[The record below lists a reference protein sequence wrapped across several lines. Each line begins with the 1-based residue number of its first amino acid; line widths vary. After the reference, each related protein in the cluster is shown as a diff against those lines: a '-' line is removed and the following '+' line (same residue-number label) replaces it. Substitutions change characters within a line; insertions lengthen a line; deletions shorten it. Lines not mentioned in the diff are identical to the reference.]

1 MRLRAGFSRQRR
13 LALIAQIFGW
23 ILRHALVFILLIAGM
38 AIYGQYR
45 ESSLS
50 SAKLEQ
56 SIARIEGAKAE
67 LQGDL
72 DRMQSQAVTGL
83 QDRSLAAI
91 DARLAAARAELAAKQ
106 RAKPSVFDVFQAP
119 QATMVA
125 GVRYEFDIGRLEQ
138 EIAFLGTLQARGAAR
153 GKAFSLDDQI
163 ANNDRQFAALEN
175 ALRADD
181 ANINALPPILSPKRY
196 VFEGGRLLDLQD
208 VYKKRQE
215 KNRTAYATSKKWR
228 ADLVARRSK
237 LGEITE
243 LATPKLAVERLAT
256 LLEPLK
262 DAATSQ
268 GQKLKASLEHEAKRW
283 WDQLGI
289 NAFIWPAVWALV
301 AIILTPFAIRTL
313 FYWVLA
319 PLASLREPIR
329 LLEPAEAIP
338 LPAERSAVSKGVRLG
353 DDCEL
358 LVKQGFLQTSSQGS
372 AKATQW
378 LLDASHPISSLA
390 AGLWF
395 LTRIRGA
402 GLTTVSA
409 VRDPFA
415 EITRL
420 ELPVGAA
427 CVLQPRAIVGVV
439 QPIAA
444 PLRVTSHW
452 RLGKLNAWLTWQ
464 LRFLVFHG
472 PADIILSGGRG
483 VRVEPAEAGRSIGQ
497 DQLIGFSAGLS
508 YSAGRTENFFPYL
521 FGQEGLLRDRIAAG
535 SGILIAEETPRAG
548 QARTGIKR
556 GLEGAADAFLKVFG
570 I

>member
-1 MRLRAGFSRQRR
+1 M
-13 LALIAQIFGW
+13 IAQIFGW

-50 SAKLEQ
+50 SAKLED
-56 SIARIEGAKAE
+56 SIAWIEGAKAE

-83 QDRSLAAI
+83 QDRSQAAI

-106 RAKPSVFDVFQAP
+106 QAKPRAFDVFQAP

-125 GVRYEFDIGRLEQ
+125 GVRREFDIARLEQ
-138 EIAFLGTLQARGAAR
+138 EIAFLGTLRARGAAR

-163 ANNDRQFAALEN
+163 ANADWQLAGLEN

-181 ANINALPPILSPKRY
+181 DNIDALPSKLSPKRY
-196 VFEGGRLLDLQD
+196 ILEGGRLLDLHD
-208 VYKKRQE
+208 VYRKRQE
-215 KNRTAYATSKKWR
+215 KSRSDHATLTKRR
-228 ADLVARRSK
+228 AALAALRSK
-237 LGEITE
+237 SGEIAE
-243 LATPKLAVERLAT
+243 LETPKLAVERLAT
-256 LLEPLK
+256 LLDPLK
-262 DAATSQ
+262 VAATAQ
-268 GQKLKASLEHEAKRW
+268 GQELEASLEREAKRW
-283 WDQLGI
+283 WKRLGI
-289 NAFIWPAVWALV
+289 DALIWPAVWALV

-353 DDCEL
+353 DGSEL
-358 LVKQGFLQTSSQGS
+358 LVKQGFLQTSSQGGV
-372 AKATQW
+372 KATQW
-378 LLDASHPISSLA
+378 LLDTSHPISSFA

-402 GLTTVSA
+402 GMTTVSA

-415 EITRL
+415 EVTRL

-444 PLRVTSHW
+444 PLRITSHW

-472 PADIILSGGRG
+472 PADIILTGGRG

-508 YSAGRTENFFPYL
+508 YSTGRTETFLPYL

-535 SGILIAEETPRAG
+535 SGILIAEEAPRAG
-548 QARTGIKR
+548 QAKTGIKR

>member
-1 MRLRAGFSRQRR
+1 M
-13 LALIAQIFGW
+13 IAQIFGW

-38 AIYGQYR
+38 AIYGKYR

-50 SAKLEQ
+50 SAKLKD

-72 DRMQSQAVTGL
+72 DRMQSKAVTVL
-83 QDRSLAAI
+83 QDRSKAAI
-91 DARLAAARAELAAKQ
+91 DARLATARAELAAKQ

-119 QATMVA
+119 QSTMVA
-125 GVRYEFDIGRLEQ
+125 GVRHEFDISRMEQ

-163 ANNDRQFAALEN
+163 ANNDRQLAALEN

-181 ANINALPPILSPKRY
+181 ANIDALPSILSPKRY

-228 ADLVARRSK
+228 DDLVSLRSK

-243 LATPKLAVERLAT
+243 LATPELAVERLAT
-256 LLEPLK
+256 LLDPLK
-262 DAATSQ
+262 VAATSQ
-268 GQKLKASLEHEAKRW
+268 GQKLEDSLEREAKRW

-289 NAFIWPAVWALV
+289 DAFIWPAVWALV
-301 AIILTPFAIRTL
+301 AIILTTFAIRTL

-329 LLEPAEAIP
+329 LLEPAESIP

-353 DDCEL
+353 DGSEL
-358 LVKQGFLQTSSQGS
+358 LVKQGFLQTSSQGGV
-372 AKATQW
+372 KATQW
-378 LLDASHPISSLA
+378 LLDASHPISSLT

-395 LTRIRGA
+395 LTRIRGP
-402 GLTTVSA
+402 GMTTVSA

-508 YSAGRTENFFPYL
+508 YSTGRAETFLPYL
-521 FGQEGLLRDRIAAG
+521 FGQEDLLRDRIAAG
-535 SGILIAEETPRAG
+535 SGILIVEEAPRAG
-548 QARTGIKR
+548 QAKTGIKP